1 MIEAGQFNGSTLDIG
16 EDWQILTIHE
26 ILLVQGLKHGDGWLE
41 RDGETITDA
50 IENLLI
56 TFSEVVKDIHAVL
69 EDNIA
74 ILNQVFGKECEFVS
88 GPQCTER
95 RDEDTRAFELIWD

>member
-1 MIEAGQFNGSTLDIG
+1 MTEAGQFNGSTLVIG

-26 ILLVQGLKHGDGWLE
+26 ILLVQGRKHGDGWFE

-56 TFSEVVKDIHAVL
+56 TFPEVAK
-69 EDNIA
+69 
-74 ILNQVFGKECEFVS
+74 VFRRS
-88 GPQCTER
+88 GQS
-95 RDEDTRAFELIWD
+95 